1 VAALA
6 RSFAELGALSRI
18 FLSGLAGAAASAA
31 TAALFSRAEN
41 GHAARPLNAIAH
53 IYDGGP
59 PSAHDGPARRNTLL
73 GAGVHTGASIW
84 WAALYEAGLALQR
97 QPRRLATSAA
107 IAALAYVVDYYVVN
121 NRFRPGFEAYLSRRG
136 LAAVYAA
143 LAAGY
148 ALSGRR
154 GRALVGERHH
164 ERERASLSRAARDA
178 QLAAQEPR
186 QLAADR

>member
-1 VAALA
+1 
-6 RSFAELGALSRI
+6 LGALSRI
-18 FLSGLAGAAASAA
+18 FLNGLAGAAASAA
-31 TAALFSRAEN
+31 AAALFSRVEN

-53 IYDGGP
+53 IYDGGAP
-59 PSAHDGPARRNTLL
+59 PAHDGAAKRNTLL
-73 GAGVHTGASIW
+73 GLVIHSGASIW
-84 WAALYEAGLALQR
+84 WAAFYEAGLALQR
-97 QPRRLATSAA
+97 QPRRLASAAA

-136 LAAVYAA
+136 LATVYAA

-148 ALSGRR
+148 ALSGRH

-164 ERERASLSRAARDA
+164 ERERTSLSRAARDV

>member
-1 VAALA
+1 
-6 RSFAELGALSRI
+6 LGALSRI
-18 FLSGLAGAAASAA
+18 FLNGLAGAAASAA
-31 TAALFSRAEN
+31 AAALFSRVEN

-53 IYDGGP
+53 IYDGGAP
-59 PSAHDGPARRNTLL
+59 PAHDGAAKRNTLL
-73 GAGVHTGASIW
+73 GLVIHSGASIW
-84 WAALYEAGLALQR
+84 WAAFYEAGLALQR
-97 QPRRLATSAA
+97 QPRRLPTAAA

-121 NRFRPGFEAYLSRRG
+121 NRFRPGFEAYLSRHG

-148 ALSGRR
+148 ALSGRG
-154 GRALVGERHH
+154 GRALVDERHH
-164 ERERASLSRAARDA
+164 ERERTSLSRAARNA